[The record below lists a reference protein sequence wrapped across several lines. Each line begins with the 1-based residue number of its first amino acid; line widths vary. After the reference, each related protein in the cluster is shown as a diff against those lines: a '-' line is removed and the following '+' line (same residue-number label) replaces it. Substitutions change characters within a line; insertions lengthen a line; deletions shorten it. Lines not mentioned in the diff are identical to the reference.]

1 MDDDKKKD
9 DKDKKEDKV
18 LVKMQARINEL
29 EAELKEKDEIILNYL
44 NKKEDN
50 KKDDKDNEDEKS
62 EEELFK
68 ERQKKRL
75 EYYKKHLN

>member
-44 NKKEDN
+44 NKKED
-50 KKDDKDNEDEKS
+50 KKDDKDDEDEKT

-68 ERQKKRL
+68 ERQQKRL
-75 EYYKKHLN
+75 EFYKKHLN

>member
-1 MDDDKKKD
+1 MEDDKNKD
-9 DKDKKEDKV
+9 DKNKKEDKV

-44 NKKEDN
+44 NKKED
-50 KKDDKDNEDEKS
+50 KKDDKDDEDEEKT